1 VKPFFTNDQQG
12 ETKNGKREIPR
23 PASVYPSGKEET
35 LAELYL
41 VEFKGSRREVFANP
55 NCLGI
60 RSSDYVVVQAER
72 GEDLGKA
79 SKKVEGKPKEPGRK
93 PHDILRKAT
102 DEDLKKLIANREKET
117 ECFKECQRMI
127 AERKLEMKLVD
138 VELQFDNHKL
148 TFFFTAEKR
157 VDFRELVKELAA
169 AYKTRI
175 ELRQIGVRDEAKRI
189 GGFGVCGLPLCCSSF
204 LRDFEPISTQLA
216 REQNLSLNPA
226 KISGNCGRLLC
237 CLLYERE
244 LYQKSLPQY
253 PKIGS
258 KFKTEKGEGIVD
270 KIRILKEQ
278 IVVKH
283 ETGEEEKISLAE
295 IKKSEKKQAGILRRW
310 LKKES

>member
-1 VKPFFTNDQQG
+1 M
-12 ETKNGKREIPR
+12 
-23 PASVYPSGKEET
+23 
-35 LAELYL
+35 AELYL

-60 RSSDYVVVQAER
+60 KPSDYVVVQAER
-72 GEDLGKA
+72 GEDLGKV
-79 SKKVEGKPKEPGRK
+79 SKKVLKKVEDLGRK
-93 PHDILRKAT
+93 PHNILRKAT
-102 DEDLKKLIANREKET
+102 DEDLKKSIANREKEM
-117 ECFKECQRMI
+117 ECFKECLRMI
-127 AERKLEMKLVD
+127 AERSLEMKLVD

-157 VDFRELVKELAA
+157 VDFRELVKELAGT
-169 AYKTRI
+169 YKTRI

-189 GGFGVCGLPLCCSSF
+189 GGFGVCGLPLCCTSF

-216 REQNLSLNPA
+216 REQNISLNPA

-237 CLLYERE
+237 CLLYEKE
-244 LYQKSLPQY
+244 LYQESLPHY

-258 KFKTEKGEGIVD
+258 KFKTEKGEGMVD
-270 KIRILKEQ
+270 KINIFKEY

-295 IKKSEKKQAGILRRW
+295 IKRREKKRSGILKRW
-310 LKKES
+310 LKPES

>member
-1 VKPFFTNDQQG
+1 M
-12 ETKNGKREIPR
+12 
-23 PASVYPSGKEET
+23 
-35 LAELYL
+35 AELYL

-60 RSSDYVVVQAER
+60 RSSDYVAVQAER
-72 GEDLGKA
+72 GEDLGKV
-79 SKKVEGKPKEPGRK
+79 SKKVQKEVENLGRK
-93 PHDILRKAT
+93 PHNILRKAT
-102 DEDLKKLIANREKET
+102 DEDLKKLIANREKEM

-127 AERKLEMKLVD
+127 AERSLEMKLVD

-157 VDFRELVKELAA
+157 VDFRELVKELAGT
-169 AYKTRI
+169 YKTRI

-216 REQNLSLNPA
+216 REQNISLNPA

-237 CLLYERE
+237 CLLYEKE
-244 LYQKSLPQY
+244 LYQESLPQY

-258 KFKTEKGEGIVD
+258 KFKTEKGEGVVD
-270 KIRILKEQ
+270 KINIFKEY

-283 ETGEEEKISLAE
+283 EIGEEEKIGLAE
-295 IKKSEKKQAGILRRW
+295 IKRREKKQSGILRRW
-310 LKKES
+310 LKQKAE

>member
-1 VKPFFTNDQQG
+1 MT
-12 ETKNGKREIPR
+12 
-23 PASVYPSGKEET
+23 
-35 LAELYL
+35 ELYL
-41 VEFKGSRREVFANP
+41 VEFKGSRREMFANP

-60 RSSDYVVVQAER
+60 RPSDYVVVQAER
-72 GEDLGKA
+72 GEDLGRVSNKVHKQTEELE
-79 SKKVEGKPKEPGRK
+79 KKPQN
-93 PHDILRKAT
+93 ILRKASE
-102 DEDLKKLIANREKET
+102 EDLKKLVKNREKEM

-127 AERKLEMKLVD
+127 DQRALEMKLVD
-138 VELQFDNHKL
+138 VELRFDNNKL

-169 AYKTRI
+169 TYKTRI

-237 CLLYERE
+237 CLLYEKE
-244 LYQKSLPQY
+244 LYKKSLPQY

-258 KFKTEKGEGIVD
+258 KFKTEKGEGVVD
-270 KIRILKEQ
+270 KINIFKEH

-283 ETGEEEKISLAE
+283 ETGEEEKISLAQ
-295 IKKSEKKQAGILRRW
+295 IKKKEKKESRILRRW
-310 LKKES
+310 LKTES

>member
-1 VKPFFTNDQQG
+1 M
-12 ETKNGKREIPR
+12 
-23 PASVYPSGKEET
+23 
-35 LAELYL
+35 AELYL

-55 NCLGI
+55 NCLSI
-60 RSSDYVVVQAER
+60 RPSDYVVVQAER
-72 GEDLGKA
+72 GGDLGKV
-79 SKKVEGKPKEPGRK
+79 SKKVQNVGKDLGREPRL
-93 PHDILRKAT
+93 ILRKAT
-102 DEDLKKLIANREKET
+102 DEDLKKLVANREKER
-117 ECFKECQRMI
+117 ECFKECLRMI
-127 AERKLEMKLVD
+127 DEGGLEMKLVD

-169 AYKTRI
+169 TYKTRI
-175 ELRQIGVRDEAKRI
+175 ELRQIGVRDEAKRV
-189 GGFGVCGLPLCCSSF
+189 GGFGVCGLPLCCTSF

-244 LYQKSLPQY
+244 FYKKSLPGY

-258 KFKTEKGEGIVD
+258 KFETEKGEGVVD
-270 KIRILKEQ
+270 KINIFKEY

-283 ETGEEEKISLAE
+283 QTGEEEKVTVVE
-295 IKKSEKKQAGILRRW
+295 IKRREKKRSGILKRW
-310 LKKES
+310 LKPEG

>member
-1 VKPFFTNDQQG
+1 
-12 ETKNGKREIPR
+12 
-23 PASVYPSGKEET
+23 
-35 LAELYL
+35 AELYL
-41 VEFKGSRREVFANP
+41 VEFKGSRREMFANP
-55 NCLGI
+55 NCLSI
-60 RSSDYVVVQAER
+60 RPSDYVVVQAER
-72 GEDLGKA
+72 GENLGKVSNKVQKEA
-79 SKKVEGKPKEPGRK
+79 EELEKKPQN
-93 PHDILRKAT
+93 ILRKAT
-102 DEDLKKLIANREKET
+102 EEDLKKLITNREKEM

-127 AERKLEMKLVD
+127 TERSLEMKLVD
-138 VELQFDNHKL
+138 VELQFDNNKL

-157 VDFRELVKELAA
+157 VDFRELVKELAG

-237 CLLYERE
+237 CLLYEKE
-244 LYQKSLPQY
+244 LYQKSLPHY

-270 KIRILKEQ
+270 KINIFKEY

-283 ETGEEEKISLAE
+283 ETGEEEKIGLAE
-295 IKKSEKKQAGILRRW
+295 IKKREKKESRIIRRW
-310 LKKES
+310 LKT